1 GRRSRSHKNPASSPR
16 FCTATSM
23 SLLLGRRPPLSLP
36 DARLR
41 QFQSSSWASPTR
53 SGLDSRRV
61 LHTPAATPR
70 AAATSRPILA
80 LSWWEGVV
88 VNFANPGAVA
98 QMDGTQRAVHALGL
112 QSQVVNAGT
121 LEEYERAFARLKIE
135 GVNGVLLLQ
144 DPSNTGNPAT
154 GKNCRACAAA
164 PVANRISATGERGG
178 GRSHVVWSQH

>member
-1 GRRSRSHKNPASSPR
+1 MKRRQFITLIGGAASWPLAARAQQTGRVWRVAVIGAVSPLPAMLSAFREALQQPAGPKGRTCPLTYAGRRARSHKNPASSPR

-80 LSWWEGVV
+80 PSWWERLRSW
-88 VNFANPGAVA
+88 F
-98 QMDGTQRAVHALGL
+98 RA
-112 QSQVVNAGT
+112 
-121 LEEYERAFARLKIE
+121 
-135 GVNGVLLLQ
+135 
-144 DPSNTGNPAT
+144 
-154 GKNCRACAAA
+154 
-164 PVANRISATGERGG
+164 
-178 GRSHVVWSQH
+178 